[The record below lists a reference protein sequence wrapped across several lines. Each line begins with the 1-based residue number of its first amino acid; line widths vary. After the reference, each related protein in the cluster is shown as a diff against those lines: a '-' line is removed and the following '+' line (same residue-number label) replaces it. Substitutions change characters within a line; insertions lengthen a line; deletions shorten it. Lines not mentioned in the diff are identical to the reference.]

1 MVILRSEQDIEA
13 FLKMLQH
20 GQEVADATISFHA
33 VLDKPI
39 MQVATLRACLQRLRN
54 LEDLQLSLHRLKHSR
69 WWRLLRGICFDRLD
83 LFYSNAPHDVI
94 SQFLWSHP
102 RVAFLRIEECVKA
115 RRPCPLDGGQLPEL
129 CDVSAPV
136 GCVTSLVKN
145 NPVSRVAA
153 QQGAPLIITA
163 LMSSL
168 ASTTT
173 NLTVLELDVNPSD
186 FDVLG
191 RIVRAAPALTALK
204 LLETQTFESV
214 SYFMLSY
221 MLSFS

>member
-1 MVILRSEQDIEA
+1 
-13 FLKMLQH
+13 
-20 GQEVADATISFHA
+20 
-33 VLDKPI
+33 
-39 MQVATLRACLQRLRN
+39 MQVATLRACLERLQN
-54 LEDLQLSLHRLKHSR
+54 LEDLQLSLHHLKHSG
-69 WWRLLRGICFDRLD
+69 WQRLLCSICFDRLD
-83 LFYSNAPHDVI
+83 LFYGNAPHDVI
-94 SQFLWSHP
+94 AQFLWSHP

-129 CDVSAPV
+129 CEVSAPV

-145 NPVSRVAA
+145 NPVSRVTA

-191 RIVRAAPALTALK
+191 HIVRAAPALTALK

-214 SYFMLSY
+214 SYGFLHPFF
-221 MLSFS
+221 FS

>member
-1 MVILRSEQDIEA
+1 M
-13 FLKMLQH
+13 
-20 GQEVADATISFHA
+20 
-33 VLDKPI
+33 
-39 MQVATLRACLQRLRN
+39 
-54 LEDLQLSLHRLKHSR
+54 
-69 WWRLLRGICFDRLD
+69 
-83 LFYSNAPHDVI
+83 
-94 SQFLWSHP
+94 
-102 RVAFLRIEECVKA
+102 
-115 RRPCPLDGGQLPEL
+115 
-129 CDVSAPV
+129 
-136 GCVTSLVKN
+136 KN

-168 ASTTT
+168 ALTTT

-191 RIVRAAPALTALK
+191 RIVQAAPALTALK

>member
-1 MVILRSEQDIEA
+1 
-13 FLKMLQH
+13 MLQC
-20 GQEVADATISFHA
+20 GQEVADTTISFHV

-39 MQVATLRACLQRLRN
+39 MQVATLRACLRRLRN
-54 LEDLQLSLHRLKHSR
+54 LEDLQLSLHHLKHSR
-69 WWRLLRGICFDRLD
+69 WRRLLRSIFFDRLD

-102 RVAFLRIEECVKA
+102 RIAFLRIQECAKA
-115 RRPCPLDGGQLPEL
+115 RRRSCPLDGGQLLEL
-129 CDVSAPV
+129 RDVSAPID
-136 GCVTSLVKN
+136 CVTSLVKN
-145 NPVSRVAA
+145 NPVSRVTA

-191 RIVRAAPALTALK
+191 RIVWAAPALTALK

-214 SYFMLSY
+214 SYGFLHPFF
-221 MLSFS
+221 FS